1 MYKYVQQIGTVESSE
16 TIAGIC
22 PKYDKTQ
29 YAEVPVPGTQL
40 WCGESSGSICT
51 FPFIFESKLRYEPYT
66 DAEGVSRCGTKD
78 NSFQPIEYAYVNELD
93 EAVPCKGLK
102 NISIATAHHSYFRQ
116 CNY

>member
-1 MYKYVQQIGTVESSE
+1 MYRDAQIGTEKSSE

-51 FPFIFESKLRYEPYT
+51 FPFKINGSGLIYEPYK
-66 DAEGVSRCGTKD
+66 DSQGVSRCGTED
-78 NSFQPIEYAYVNELD
+78 TSREPLEYVSVNFLD
-93 EAVPCKGLK
+93 ASIPCKGL
-102 NISIATAHHSYFRQ
+102 
-116 CNY
+116 